1 MLRHCSHHRSQWKA
15 KMSTSPNGD
24 ERQEEVVQEA
34 ASKVATCAPVAGTQ
48 NTLWKIAA
56 SSQWCVMRAR
66 SAST

>member
-1 MLRHCSHHRSQWKA
+1 
-15 KMSTSPNGD
+15 MSTSPNGD